1 MTKKKYPI
9 LNYFIPVVAL
19 FVVALHFIF
28 SSTINLSAW
37 KGGGFG
43 MYADIH
49 YYYNDIIISNL
60 NPQFDSIIKQ
70 DKKVANYVMDLKRCP
85 NSSSLKHM
93 AELVSKYATSDTINV
108 QIWKPKMDAEA
119 SSYSRVLINQ
129 YQFIKP

>member
-1 MTKKKYPI
+1 MTKKKFRI
-9 LNYFIPVVAL
+9 LNYFIPIVAL
-19 FVVALHFIF
+19 LVVALHFIF
-28 SSTINLSAW
+28 SSTNNLSPW

-60 NPQFDSIIKQ
+60 SPPFDSIIKQ

-85 NSSSLKHM
+85 SNSSLKHM
-93 AELVSKYATSDTINV
+93 AELVSKYATSDTLDL
-108 QIWKPKMDAEA
+108 QIWKPSLEVK
-119 SSYSRVLINQ
+119 SSLYSRILIHE